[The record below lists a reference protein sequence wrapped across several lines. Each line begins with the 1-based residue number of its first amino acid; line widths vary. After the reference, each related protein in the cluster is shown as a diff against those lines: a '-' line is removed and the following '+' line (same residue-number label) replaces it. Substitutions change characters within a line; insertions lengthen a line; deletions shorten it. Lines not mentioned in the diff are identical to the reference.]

1 MKKRYAR
8 CVPRK
13 LTDDVRKKCKEL
25 SISMYRKLIQLSSS
39 QRAAVVTCDESW
51 FFISYYYD
59 SKWCRE
65 GEEPPSSPKRLINE
79 EKIMFFVAFST
90 QGPILL
96 HSLPT
101 NISFTSTDMCQHIL
115 EELTTNAK
123 ASIKNVTK
131 KNLILHF
138 DNARP
143 HIAKSTTE
151 KIDELHWER
160 LEQPPYS
167 PDISPCDFFLFG
179 YVKSKFPSYHCSSTY
194 DLNKAIRDICQ
205 KIPKKYLG
213 KCL

>member
-1 MKKRYAR
+1 M
-8 CVPRK
+8 
-13 LTDDVRKKCKEL
+13 
-25 SISMYRKLIQLSSS
+25 
-39 QRAAVVTCDESW
+39 
-51 FFISYYYD
+51 
-59 SKWCRE
+59 
-65 GEEPPSSPKRLINE
+65 
-79 EKIMFFVAFST
+79 
-90 QGPILL
+90 

-101 NISFTSTDMCQHIL
+101 NISFTSTYICQHIL

-151 KIDELHWER
+151 KIEELHWER

-179 YVKSKFPSYHCSSTY
+179 YVKSKLPIVV
-194 DLNKAIRDICQ
+194 A
-205 KIPKKYLG
+205 
-213 KCL
+213 